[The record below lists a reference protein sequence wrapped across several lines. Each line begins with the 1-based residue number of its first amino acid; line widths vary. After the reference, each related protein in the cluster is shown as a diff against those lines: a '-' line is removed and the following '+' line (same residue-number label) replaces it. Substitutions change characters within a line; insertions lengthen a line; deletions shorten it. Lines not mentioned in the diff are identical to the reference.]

1 MTTRTTMPRILLA
14 VCAVVAA
21 ALMMFGPADVAH
33 AQGKGKGGGGKQGGA
48 PAPGPAATRT
58 PNPAWANAE
67 VHTLKVQGNVYMIV
81 GPGGNTTVQI
91 GDSGALVV
99 DTQYEEVSDKIVA
112 EIRKLTNKPIRYVV
126 NTSADMDHTDGN
138 AKISRAGAPVIGGN
152 LGAVAFDN
160 GATIVA
166 HENVLRAMSEA
177 AEGKA
182 DTNADKL
189 PTTTFFQGQKEIF
202 FNEEPVIVMFEPA
215 AHTNGDSMVFFR
227 RSDVIATGD
236 IFNMDS
242 YPVINVEKGGNIQG
256 VIKALNVVLDITI
269 PKHEQEGGTYVI
281 PGHGRLTDEHDVL
294 EYRDMV
300 TIVRDRVQNLIKQGK
315 TLAQVKEAKPTFEYD
330 GRWAAASGPGSTVG
344 FVEAV
349 FKSLTPKK

>member
-1 MTTRTTMPRILLA
+1 MTTRKVMPRLLLTA
-14 VCAVVAA
+14 SASLA
-21 ALMMFGPADVAH
+21 ALLIVFGPADIAH
-33 AQGKGKGGGGKQGGA
+33 AQGKGKGVAKQA
-48 PAPGPAATRT
+48 APAATRP

-81 GPGGNTTVQI
+81 GPGGNTTVQV

-112 EIRKLTNKPIRYVV
+112 EIRKLTSKPIRYII

-152 LGAVAFDN
+152 LGAVAFEN
-160 GATIVA
+160 GAAIVA

-242 YPVINVEKGGNIQG
+242 YPVINVDKGGNIQG
-256 VIKALNVVLDITI
+256 VLKALNVVLDIAI

-300 TIVRDRVQNLIKQGK
+300 TIVRDRIQNMIKKGM
-315 TLAQVKEAKPTFEYD
+315 TLAQVKAAKPTFEYD
-330 GRWAAASGPGSTVG
+330 GRWSAASGLGSTDM

-349 FKSLTPKK
+349 FRSLSAKK

>member
-1 MTTRTTMPRILLA
+1 MTTRNVMPRILLA
-14 VCAVVAA
+14 TSAVLATV
-21 ALMMFGPADVAH
+21 LMLVVPANTAH
-33 AQGKGKGGGGKQGGA
+33 AQGKGKGGGKQGGA
-48 PAPGPAATRT
+48 PAPAPTATRA

-81 GPGGNTTVQI
+81 GPGGNTAVQV

-112 EIRKLTNKPIRYVV
+112 EIRKLTSKPIRYVI

-166 HENVLRAMSEA
+166 HENVLRTMSEG

-189 PTTTFFQGQKEIF
+189 PTTTYFQGQKEIF

-242 YPVINVEKGGNIQG
+242 YPVVNVDKGGNIQG

-300 TIVRDRVQNLIKQGK
+300 TIIRDRVQNMIKKGM

-330 GRWAAASGPGSTVG
+330 GRWSAASGPGSTDM

-349 FKSLTPKK
+349 FRSLSAKK

>member
-1 MTTRTTMPRILLA
+1 
-14 VCAVVAA
+14 
-21 ALMMFGPADVAH
+21 
-33 AQGKGKGGGGKQGGA
+33 
-48 PAPGPAATRT
+48 
-58 PNPAWANAE
+58 
-67 VHTLKVQGNVYMIV
+67 
-81 GPGGNTTVQI
+81 VQI

-99 DTQYEEVSDKIVA
+99 DTQYEEVSDKIVG
-112 EIRKLTNKPIRYVV
+112 EIRKLTSKPIRYVV

-152 LGAVAFDN
+152 LGAVAFEN

-166 HENVLRAMSEA
+166 HENVLRAMSDA

-189 PTTTFFQGQKEIF
+189 PTTTYFQGQKEIF

-236 IFNMDS
+236 IFNMNS
-242 YPVINVEKGGNIQG
+242 YPVIDVEKGGNIQG
-256 VIKALNVVLDITI
+256 VIKALNTVLDITI

-330 GRWAAASGPGSTVG
+330 GRWAAASGPGSTDG

-349 FKSLTPKK
+349 YKSLSAKK

>member
-1 MTTRTTMPRILLA
+1 MMNRRDVTPAVALA
-14 VCAVVAA
+14 ASVVLAA
-21 ALMMFGPADVAH
+21 FLIAAGLPDVAH
-33 AQGKGKGGGGKQGGA
+33 AQGKGKGGGKQAA
-48 PAPGPAATRT
+48 PAPAVSRQMDPALG
-58 PNPAWANAE
+58 NAE

-81 GPGGNTTVQI
+81 GPGGNTAVQV

-112 EIRKLTNKPIRYVV
+112 EIRKLTSKPIRYVI
-126 NTSADMDHTDGN
+126 NTSADVDHTDGN

-166 HENVLRAMSEA
+166 HENVLRAMSEGG
-177 AEGKA
+177 EGKA

-189 PTTTFFQGQKEIF
+189 PTTTYFQGQKEIF

-236 IFNMDS
+236 IFNMNS
-242 YPVINVEKGGNIQG
+242 YPVINVDKGGNIQG

-300 TIVRDRVQNLIKQGK
+300 TIIRDRVQNMIKKGM
-315 TLAQVKEAKPTFEYD
+315 TLAQVKDAKPTFEYD
-330 GRWAAASGPGSTVG
+330 GRYGATTGPWTTDM

-349 FKSLTPKK
+349 YKSLSGKK

>member
-1 MTTRTTMPRILLA
+1 MTTRVTVHQKAMPKLIFAASALLA
-14 VCAVVAA
+14 
-21 ALMMFGPADVAH
+21 ALVMMSAPAEVAH
-33 AQGKGKGGGGKQGGA
+33 AQGKGRGGKQGAPPPAA
-48 PAPGPAATRT
+48 PAPADPAL
-58 PNPAWANAE
+58 ANAE

-81 GPGGNTTVQI
+81 GPGGNTAVQI

-99 DTQYEEVSDKIVA
+99 DTQYAEASAKIVA
-112 EIRKLTNKPIRYVV
+112 EIRKLTDKPIRYII
-126 NTSADMDHTDGN
+126 NTSADADHTGGN
-138 AKISRAGAPVIGGN
+138 ARISKAGAPVIGGN
-152 LGAVAFDN
+152 LGAVAFEN

-166 HENVLRAMSEA
+166 QENVLRLMSKA
-177 AEGKA
+177 AEGKPDA
-182 DTNADKL
+182 NADML

-227 RSDVIATGD
+227 RSDVLATGD
-236 IFNMDS
+236 IFNRNS
-242 YPVINVEKGGNIQG
+242 YPVINLEEGGNIQG

-300 TIVRDRVQNLIKQGK
+300 TIIRDRVQNMIKKGM
-315 TLAQVKEAKPTFEYD
+315 TLEQVKEAKPTFEYD
-330 GRWAAASGPGSTVG
+330 GRWGSTRG
-344 FVEAV
+344 PWTTDMFVEAV
-349 FKSLTPKK
+349 FKSLSGKK

>member
-1 MTTRTTMPRILLA
+1 MRSKVSPALPVVMMLA
-14 VCAVVAA
+14 ASAF
-21 ALMMFGPADVAH
+21 LITFGPAEVAH
-33 AQGKGKGGGGKQGGA
+33 AQGKGKGGGKQAA
-48 PAPGPAATRT
+48 PAPPAPR
-58 PNPAWANAE
+58 PQNPALAAAE
-67 VHTLKVQGNVYMIV
+67 IHTLKVQGNVYMIV
-81 GPGGNTTVQI
+81 GPGGNTAVQI

-112 EIRKLTNKPIRYVV
+112 EIRRLTSKPIRYVV
-126 NTSADMDHTDGN
+126 NTSADPDHTGGN

-166 HENVLRAMSEA
+166 HENVLRAMSEGG
-177 AEGKA
+177 EGKA
-182 DTNADKL
+182 DANADLL
-189 PTTTFFQGQKEIF
+189 PTTTYFQGQKEIF

-215 AHTNGDSMVFFR
+215 AHTNGDSIVFFR

-236 IFNMDS
+236 IFNMNS
-242 YPVINVEKGGNIQG
+242 FPVVNVDKGGNIQG

-300 TIVRDRVQNLIKQGK
+300 TIIRDRIQNMIKKGM
-315 TLAQVKEAKPTFEYD
+315 TLEQIKAAKPTLEYD
-330 GRWAAASGPGSTVG
+330 GRYGSTTG
-344 FVEAV
+344 PWTTDMFVEAV
-349 FKSLTPKK
+349 FKSLSSAKR

>member
-1 MTTRTTMPRILLA
+1 MRWTLSVAMMLAASAFLTTFAP
-14 VCAVVAA
+14 V
-21 ALMMFGPADVAH
+21 DVAH
-33 AQGKGKGGGGKQGGA
+33 AQGKGKGGGGKQAA
-48 PAPGPAATRT
+48 PAPPAPR
-58 PNPAWANAE
+58 PQNPALAAAE

-81 GPGGNTTVQI
+81 GPGGNTAVQI

-112 EIRKLTNKPIRYVV
+112 EIRKLTSKPIRYVV
-126 NTSADMDHTDGN
+126 NTSADPDHTSGN

-152 LGAVAFDN
+152 LGAVAFEN

-182 DTNADKL
+182 DANADLL
-189 PTTTFFQGQKEIF
+189 PTTTYFQGQKEIF
-202 FNEEPVIVMFEPA
+202 FNEEPVIVMFQPA

-236 IFNMDS
+236 IFNMNS
-242 YPVINVEKGGNIQG
+242 FPVVNLDKGGNIQG

-300 TIVRDRVQNLIKQGK
+300 TIIRDRVQSMIKKGM
-315 TLAQVKEAKPTFEYD
+315 TLEQVKAAKPTFEYD
-330 GRWAAASGPGSTVG
+330 GRYGATTGPWTTDM

-349 FKSLTPKK
+349 FKSLSPAKK

>member
-1 MTTRTTMPRILLA
+1 MRSKLPQALSVAMMLAASALLITFA
-14 VCAVVAA
+14 
-21 ALMMFGPADVAH
+21 PADVAN
-33 AQGKGKGGGGKQGGA
+33 AQGKGKGGGKQAA
-48 PAPGPAATRT
+48 PAPPAPR
-58 PNPAWANAE
+58 PQNPALAAAE
-67 VHTLKVQGNVYMIV
+67 IHTLKVQGNVYMIV
-81 GPGGNTTVQI
+81 GPGGNTAVQI

-112 EIRKLTNKPIRYVV
+112 EIRRLTSKPIRYVV
-126 NTSADMDHTDGN
+126 NTSADPDHTGGN

-166 HENVLRAMSEA
+166 HENVLRAMSEGG
-177 AEGKA
+177 EGKA
-182 DTNADKL
+182 DANADLL
-189 PTTTFFQGQKEIF
+189 PTTTYFQGQKEIF

-215 AHTNGDSMVFFR
+215 AHTNGDSIVFFR

-236 IFNMDS
+236 IFNMNS
-242 YPVINVEKGGNIQG
+242 FPVVNVDKGGNIQG

-300 TIVRDRVQNLIKQGK
+300 TIIRDRVQNMIKKGM
-315 TLAQVKEAKPTFEYD
+315 TLDQVKAAKPTLEYD
-330 GRWAAASGPGSTVG
+330 GRYGSTTG
-344 FVEAV
+344 PWTTDMFVEAV
-349 FKSLTPKK
+349 FKSLSAKK

>member
-1 MTTRTTMPRILLA
+1 MKMPRLVLAASAFLATLLLA
-14 VCAVVAA
+14 
-21 ALMMFGPADVAH
+21 FGPAELAR
-33 AQGKGKGGGGKQGGA
+33 AQGKGKGGGGKQAA
-48 PAPGPAATRT
+48 PAPAPPRQMDPAL
-58 PNPAWANAE
+58 ANAE

-81 GPGGNTTVQI
+81 GPGGNTAVQV

-112 EIRKLTNKPIRYVV
+112 EIRKLTSKPIRYVI

-152 LGAVAFDN
+152 LGAVALDN

-166 HENVLRAMSEA
+166 HENVLRAMSEGG
-177 AEGKA
+177 EGKA
-182 DTNADKL
+182 DPNADKL

-202 FNEEPVIVMFEPA
+202 FNEEPVITMFEPA

-236 IFNMDS
+236 IFNMNS
-242 YPVINVEKGGNIQG
+242 YPVINVDKGGSING

-300 TIVRDRVQNLIKQGK
+300 TIIRDRVQNLIKQGK

-330 GRWAAASGPGSTVG
+330 GRWAAATGPGSTDM

-349 FKSLTPKK
+349 FRSLTPKK

>member
-1 MTTRTTMPRILLA
+1 MTAKEAMPRIVLAGSVILGALLMI
-14 VCAVVAA
+14 VSPS
-21 ALMMFGPADVAH
+21 GVAH
-33 AQGKGKGGGGKQGGA
+33 AQGKGKGKQGGGA
-48 PAPGPAATRT
+48 PPPAAARQA
-58 PNPAWANAE
+58 NPALANAE

-81 GPGGNTTVQI
+81 GPGGNTAVQV

-112 EIRKLTNKPIRYVV
+112 EIRKLTSKPIRYVV
-126 NTSADMDHTDGN
+126 NTSADPDHTGGN
-138 AKISRAGAPVIGGN
+138 ARISRAGAPVIGGN
-152 LGAVAFDN
+152 LGAVAFEN

-166 HENVLRAMSEA
+166 HENVLRAMSEG

-182 DTNADKL
+182 DANADLL
-189 PTTTFFQGQKEIF
+189 PTTTYFQGQKEIF

-227 RSDVIATGD
+227 RSDVLATGD

-242 YPVINVEKGGNIQG
+242 FPVVNLDRGGNIQG

-300 TIVRDRVQNLIKQGK
+300 TIIRDRVQNMIKKGM
-315 TLAQVKEAKPTFEYD
+315 TLAQVKAGKPTLEYD
-330 GRWAAASGPGSTVG
+330 GRYGSTSGPWTTDM

-349 FKSLTPKK
+349 FRSLSEKK

>member
-1 MTTRTTMPRILLA
+1 MPRIVLA
-14 VCAVVAA
+14 ASTVAA
-21 ALMMFGPADVAH
+21 VLMMFGPADVAH
-33 AQGKGKGGGGKQGGA
+33 AQGKGKGGGGKQAA
-48 PAPGPAATRT
+48 PAPAATRT

-81 GPGGNTTVQI
+81 GPGGNTAVQI

-112 EIRKLTNKPIRYVV
+112 EIRKLTSKPIRYVV

-152 LGAVAFDN
+152 LGAVALDN

-166 HENVLRAMSEA
+166 HENVLRAMSEGG
-177 AEGKA
+177 EGKA

-236 IFNMDS
+236 IFNMNS
-242 YPVINVEKGGNIQG
+242 YPVINVDKGGSING

-300 TIVRDRVQNLIKQGK
+300 TIIRDRVQNLMKQGK

-330 GRWAAASGPGSTVG
+330 GRWAAASGPGSTDM

-349 FKSLTPKK
+349 FRSLTPKK

>member
-1 MTTRTTMPRILLA
+1 MLLA
-14 VCAVVAA
+14 ASAF
-21 ALMMFGPADVAH
+21 LITFGPAKVAH
-33 AQGKGKGGGGKQGGA
+33 AQGKGKGGGKQAA
-48 PAPGPAATRT
+48 PAPPAPR
-58 PNPAWANAE
+58 PQNPALAAAE
-67 VHTLKVQGNVYMIV
+67 IHTLKVQGNVYMIV
-81 GPGGNTTVQI
+81 GPGGNTAVQI

-112 EIRKLTNKPIRYVV
+112 EIRRLTSKPIRYVV
-126 NTSADMDHTDGN
+126 NTSADPDHTGGN

-166 HENVLRAMSEA
+166 HENVLRAMSEGG
-177 AEGKA
+177 EGKA
-182 DTNADKL
+182 DANADLL
-189 PTTTFFQGQKEIF
+189 PTTTYFQGQKEIF

-215 AHTNGDSMVFFR
+215 AHTNGDSIVFFR

-236 IFNMDS
+236 IFNMNS
-242 YPVINVEKGGNIQG
+242 FPVVNVDKGGNIQG

-300 TIVRDRVQNLIKQGK
+300 TIIRDRIQNMIKKGM
-315 TLAQVKEAKPTFEYD
+315 TLEQIKAAKPTFEYD
-330 GRWAAASGPGSTVG
+330 GRYGSTTG
-344 FVEAV
+344 PWTTDMFVEAV
-349 FKSLTPKK
+349 FKSLSSAKR

>member
-1 MTTRTTMPRILLA
+1 MMNRRDVTPAVALA
-14 VCAVVAA
+14 ASVVLAA
-21 ALMMFGPADVAH
+21 FLIAAGLPDVAH
-33 AQGKGKGGGGKQGGA
+33 AQGKGKGGGKQAA
-48 PAPGPAATRT
+48 PAPAASRRMDPAL
-58 PNPAWANAE
+58 ANAE

-81 GPGGNTTVQI
+81 GPGGNTAVQV

-112 EIRKLTNKPIRYVV
+112 EIRKLTSKPIRYVI
-126 NTSADMDHTDGN
+126 NTSADVDHTDGN

-152 LGAVAFDN
+152 LGAVACDN

-166 HENVLRAMSEA
+166 HENVLRAMSEGG
-177 AEGKA
+177 EGKA

-189 PTTTFFQGQKEIF
+189 PTTTYFQGQKEIF
-202 FNEEPVIVMFEPA
+202 FNEEPVIVMFEPS

-236 IFNMDS
+236 IFNMNS
-242 YPVINVEKGGNIQG
+242 YPVINVDKGGNIQG

-300 TIVRDRVQNLIKQGK
+300 TIIRDRVQNMIKKGM
-315 TLAQVKEAKPTFEYD
+315 TLAQVKDAKPTFEYD
-330 GRWAAASGPGSTVG
+330 GRYGATTGPWTTDM

-349 FKSLTPKK
+349 YKSLSGKK

>member
-1 MTTRTTMPRILLA
+1 MPRILLA

-202 FNEEPVIVMFEPA
+202 FNEEPVIIMFEPA
-215 AHTNGDSMVFFR
+215 AHTNGDSMVFLR

-236 IFNMDS
+236 IFNMNS
-242 YPVINVEKGGNIQG
+242 YPVIEVEKGGNIQG

-330 GRWAAASGPGSTVG
+330 GRWAAASSPGSTDG

-349 FKSLTPKK
+349 FKSLSAKK

>member
-1 MTTRTTMPRILLA
+1 MPKVLLA
-14 VCAVVAA
+14 VSATVAA
-21 ALMMFGPADVAH
+21 ALMLFGPADIAH
-33 AQGKGKGGGGKQGGA
+33 AQGKGKGGGKQGGA
-48 PAPGPAATRT
+48 PAPTPAATRP

-81 GPGGNTTVQI
+81 GPGGNTTVQV

-112 EIRKLTNKPIRYVV
+112 EIRKLTSKPIRYVV

-166 HENVLRAMSEA
+166 HENVLRTMSDA

-182 DTNADKL
+182 VTNADKL
-189 PTTTFFQGQKEIF
+189 PTTTYFQGQKEIF

-227 RSDVIATGD
+227 RSDVISTGD
-236 IFNMDS
+236 IFNMNS
-242 YPVINVEKGGNIQG
+242 YPVIDVDKGGNIQG
-256 VIKALNVVLDITI
+256 VIKALNTVLDITI

-330 GRWAAASGPGSTVG
+330 GRWAAASGPGSTDG

-349 FKSLTPKK
+349 YKSLSAKK

>member
-1 MTTRTTMPRILLA
+1 MRWKLS
-14 VCAVVAA
+14 VVIMLVASA
-21 ALMMFGPADVAH
+21 FLITLVPADVAH
-33 AQGKGKGGGGKQGGA
+33 AQGKGKGGGGKQAA
-48 PAPGPAATRT
+48 PAPPAAR
-58 PNPAWANAE
+58 PQNPALANAE

-81 GPGGNTTVQI
+81 GPGGNTAVQI

-112 EIRKLTNKPIRYVV
+112 EIRKLTSKPIRYVV
-126 NTSADMDHTDGN
+126 NTSADPDHTGGN

-166 HENVLRAMSEA
+166 HENVLRAMSEGG
-177 AEGKA
+177 EGKA
-182 DTNADKL
+182 DTNADLL
-189 PTTTFFQGQKEIF
+189 PTTTYFQGQKEIF

-215 AHTNGDSMVFFR
+215 AHTNGDSIVFFR

-236 IFNMDS
+236 IFNMNS
-242 YPVINVEKGGNIQG
+242 FPVINVDKGGNIQG

-300 TIVRDRVQNLIKQGK
+300 TIIRDRVQNMIKSGK
-315 TLAQVKEAKPTFEYD
+315 TLQQVKDAKPTFEYD
-330 GRWAAASGPGSTVG
+330 GRYGSTTG
-344 FVEAV
+344 AWTTDMFVEAV
-349 FKSLTPKK
+349 FKSLSSAKK

>member
-1 MTTRTTMPRILLA
+1 MTIRNVMPRIMLA
-14 VCAVVAA
+14 ASTVAA
-21 ALMMFGPADVAH
+21 ISIMFGPADVAH
-33 AQGKGKGGGGKQGGA
+33 AQGKGKGAGGKQAA
-48 PAPGPAATRT
+48 PAPAATRT

-81 GPGGNTTVQI
+81 GPGGNTAVQI

-112 EIRKLTNKPIRYVV
+112 EIRKLTSKPIRYVV

-152 LGAVAFDN
+152 LGAVALDN

-166 HENVLRAMSEA
+166 HENVLRAMSEGG
-177 AEGKA
+177 EGKA

-236 IFNMDS
+236 IFNMNS
-242 YPVINVEKGGNIQG
+242 YPVINVDKGGSING

-300 TIVRDRVQNLIKQGK
+300 TIIRDRVQNLMKQGK

-330 GRWAAASGPGSTVG
+330 GRWAAASGPGSTDM

-349 FKSLTPKK
+349 FRSLTPKK

>member
-1 MTTRTTMPRILLA
+1 MPRIMLA
-14 VCAVVAA
+14 VSTGAA
-21 ALMMFGPADVAH
+21 ALLMFGPADIAQ

-48 PAPGPAATRT
+48 PVAPAATRP

-81 GPGGNTTVQI
+81 GPGGNTTVQV

-99 DTQYEEVSDKIVA
+99 DTQYEEVSEKIVA
-112 EIRKLTNKPIRYVV
+112 EIRKLTSKPIRYVI

-152 LGAVAFDN
+152 LGAVALDN

-166 HENVLRAMSEA
+166 HENVLRAMSEGG
-177 AEGKA
+177 EGKA
-182 DTNADKL
+182 DPNADKL

-202 FNEEPVIVMFEPA
+202 FNEEPVIAMFEPT

-236 IFNMDS
+236 IFNMNS
-242 YPVINVEKGGNIQG
+242 YPVINVDKGGSING

-300 TIVRDRVQNLIKQGK
+300 TIIRDRVQNLIKQGK

-330 GRWAAASGPGSTVG
+330 GRWAAATGPGSTDL

-349 FKSLTPKK
+349 FRSLAPKK

>member
-1 MTTRTTMPRILLA
+1 MVSNIIWGAAGLLA
-14 VCAVVAA
+14 AVLM
-21 ALMMFGPADVAH
+21 ALGPAEVAR
-33 AQGKGKGGGGKQGGA
+33 AQQKGKGGKGV
-48 PAPGPAATRT
+48 PPPVAAR
-58 PNPAWANAE
+58 PQNPALANAE
-67 VHTLKVQGNVYMIV
+67 IHTLKVQGNVYMIV
-81 GPGGNTTVQI
+81 GPGGNTALQV
-91 GDSGALVV
+91 GPEGALVV

-126 NTSADMDHTDGN
+126 NTSADADHTSGN

-152 LGAVAFDN
+152 LGAVALDN
-160 GATIVA
+160 GASIVA
-166 HENVLRAMSEA
+166 HENVLRSMSAA
-177 AEGKA
+177 AEGQA
-182 DTNADKL
+182 DTNADLL
-189 PTTTFFQGQKEIF
+189 PTTTYFQGQKEIF
-202 FNEEPVIVMFEPA
+202 FNDEPVIVMFQPA

-242 YPVINVEKGGNIQG
+242 YPVIRLDQGGSING

-300 TIVRDRVQNLIKQGK
+300 TIIRDRVQNMIKKGM
-315 TLAQVKEAKPTFEYD
+315 TLAQVKAAKPTFEYD
-330 GRWAAASGPGSTVG
+330 GRWGAATGAWTTDM

-349 FKSLTPKK
+349 FKSLSEKK

>member
-1 MTTRTTMPRILLA
+1 MRTRRTIPQALLA
-14 VCAVVAA
+14 VSAAAAA
-21 ALMMFGPADVAH
+21 ALMLFGPADIAH
-33 AQGKGKGGGGKQGGA
+33 AQGKGKGGGKQGVGPT
-48 PAPGPAATRT
+48 PAPAATRP

-112 EIRKLTNKPIRYVV
+112 EIRKLTSKPIRYVV

-166 HENVLRAMSEA
+166 HENVLRAMSDA

-189 PTTTFFQGQKEIF
+189 PTTTYFQGQKEIF
-202 FNEEPVIVMFEPA
+202 FNEEPVIVMFQPA

-236 IFNMDS
+236 IFNMNS
-242 YPVINVEKGGNIQG
+242 YPVIDVEKGGNIQG
-256 VIKALNVVLDITI
+256 VIKALNTVLDITI

-315 TLAQVKEAKPTFEYD
+315 TLAQVREAKPTFEYD
-330 GRWAAASGPGSTVG
+330 GRWAAASGPGSTDG

-349 FKSLTPKK
+349 YKSLSVKK

>member
-1 MTTRTTMPRILLA
+1 MTIRRVMPRIMLA
-14 VCAVVAA
+14 VSTGAAV
-21 ALMMFGPADVAH
+21 LLMFGPADIAQ

-48 PAPGPAATRT
+48 PVAPAATRP

-81 GPGGNTTVQI
+81 GPGGNTTVQV

-99 DTQYEEVSDKIVA
+99 DTQYEEVSEKIVT
-112 EIRKLTNKPIRYVV
+112 EIRKLTSKPIRYVI

-152 LGAVAFDN
+152 LGAVALDN

-166 HENVLRAMSEA
+166 HENVLRAMSEGG
-177 AEGKA
+177 EGKA
-182 DTNADKL
+182 DPNADKL

-202 FNEEPVIVMFEPA
+202 FNEEPVIAMFEPT

-236 IFNMDS
+236 IFNMNS
-242 YPVINVEKGGNIQG
+242 YPVINVDKGGSING

-300 TIVRDRVQNLIKQGK
+300 TIIRDRVQNLIKQGK

-330 GRWAAASGPGSTVG
+330 GRWAAATGPGSTDL

-349 FKSLTPKK
+349 FRSLAPKK

>member
-1 MTTRTTMPRILLA
+1 MRIAIAALVTVSCLGA
-14 VCAVVAA
+14 QTLEVLQVRPNFYMIAAAGGNIGFQVGVDGVVVVDSGSASSADAVVAA
-21 ALMMFGPADVAH
+21 IKKVT
-33 AQGKGKGGGGKQGGA
+33 AQ
-48 PAPGPAATRT
+48 
-58 PNPAWANAE
+58 
-67 VHTLKVQGNVYMIV
+67 
-81 GPGGNTTVQI
+81 
-91 GDSGALVV
+91 
-99 DTQYEEVSDKIVA
+99 
-112 EIRKLTNKPIRYVV
+112 PIRYVI

-166 HENVLRAMSEA
+166 HENVLRAMSDSG
-177 AEGKA
+177 EGKA
-182 DTNADKL
+182 EANADKL
-189 PTTTFFQGQKEIF
+189 PTTTYFQGQKEIF

-242 YPVINVEKGGNIQG
+242 YPVVNLEKGGNIQG

-300 TIVRDRVQNLIKQGK
+300 TIIRDRVQNMIKKGM

-330 GRWAAASGPGSTVG
+330 GRYGSTKG
-344 FVEAV
+344 PWTTDMFVEAV
-349 FKSLTPKK
+349 FKSLTAKK

>member
-1 MTTRTTMPRILLA
+1 MPRILLA
-14 VCAVVAA
+14 VSTVVAA
-21 ALMMFGPADVAH
+21 ALMMFGPADIAH
-33 AQGKGKGGGGKQGGA
+33 AQGKGKGGGKQGGA
-48 PAPGPAATRT
+48 PAPAATRT

-112 EIRKLTNKPIRYVV
+112 EIRKLTSKPIRYVV

-152 LGAVAFDN
+152 LGAVAFEN

-202 FNEEPVIVMFEPA
+202 FNEEPVIIMFEPA

-236 IFNMDS
+236 IFNMNS
-242 YPVINVEKGGNIQG
+242 YPVIDVEKGGNIQG

-315 TLAQVKEAKPTFEYD
+315 TLAQVKESKPTFEYD
-330 GRWAAASGPGSTVG
+330 GRWAAASGPGSTDG

-349 FKSLTPKK
+349 FKSLSAKK

>member
-1 MTTRTTMPRILLA
+1 MPRILLA
-14 VCAVVAA
+14 VSTVVAA
-21 ALMMFGPADVAH
+21 ALMMFGPADIAH
-33 AQGKGKGGGGKQGGA
+33 AQGKGKGGGKQGGA
-48 PAPGPAATRT
+48 PAPAATRT

-112 EIRKLTNKPIRYVV
+112 EIRKLTSKPIRYVV

-152 LGAVAFDN
+152 LGAVAFEN

-236 IFNMDS
+236 IFNMNS
-242 YPVINVEKGGNIQG
+242 YPVIDVEKGGNIQG

-315 TLAQVKEAKPTFEYD
+315 TLAQVKESKPTFEYD
-330 GRWAAASGPGSTVG
+330 GRWAAASGPGSTDG

-349 FKSLTPKK
+349 FKSLSAKK